1 MYSQLRRQEINYPV
15 IRMMARDYIGIP
27 GSSCLSERSFSIS
40 GRTDLDPLR
49 RQMGAER
56 FGDLQRLKAA
66 YYDGRLKV
74 EEEAWL
80 AIDPDF
86 GYMSDV
92 EIDA

>member
-1 MYSQLRRQEINYPV
+1 
-15 IRMMARDYIGIP
+15 MMARDYIGIP

-40 GRTDLDPLR
+40 GCTDLDPLHG
-49 RQMGAER
+49 QMGAER

-66 YYDGRLKV
+66 YCGGRLKV

-92 EIDA
+92 EIDM